1 MKHSTLRRSLLLAGI
16 TLPLAN
22 LAFPS
27 WAKSAGQP
35 LSEQLTALEEKAQGR
50 LGVSLINIQSGK
62 ELQYRGNEA
71 FPFCSTFKL
80 VLAAAILRQSMSQPA
95 LLEKHITYSE
105 ADLLS
110 YAPIARENLGK
121 GMTIAALCAAALQY
135 SDNTAANL
143 LIQQLGG
150 LEGVNKFT
158 QSLGDTAFRLD
169 RWEPELN
176 SAIPGDPRDTTTPS
190 SMAAL
195 VKKIQFG
202 DGLAPAQQQQLA
214 QWLKGN
220 TTGNAS
226 IRAGVPA
233 DWLVGDK
240 TGSGDYGTTN
250 DVAVL
255 WPPTGAPLILA
266 VYFTQHKKDAESR
279 RDVLAEA
286 TRIILAQY
294 NS

>member
-1 MKHSTLRRSLLLAGI
+1 MKHSPLRRSLLLAGI

-27 WAKSAGQP
+27 WAKSAGQS
-35 LSEQLTALEEKAQGR
+35 LSEQLAALEEKAQGR
-50 LGVSLINIQSGK
+50 LGVSLINTQSGK

-80 VLAAAILRQSMSQPA
+80 VLAAAILRKSMSQPA

-121 GMTIAALCAAALQY
+121 GMTVAALCAAALQY

-233 DWLVGDK
+233 GWVVGDK

-250 DVAVL
+250 DVAIL

-279 RDVLAEA
+279 RDVLAKA
-286 TRIILAQY
+286 TRIILAEY
-294 NS
+294 KS